1 MAQNS
6 QDKNRPDKLL
16 NHLKSIGPYKN
27 SSNQQDEKRAE
38 NDNYRTLDPIDIALP
53 NLEQYLQIL
62 CSCLKNRQSRFFFIT
77 GHAGDGKTYFL
88 RSVCTSP
95 ELFGLSDSA
104 WRLVLND
111 RVVSFTVDAEG
122 NAIESSCVYLS
133 PDSTAVNHITSV
145 CLPHLSLKL
154 NIVTDLSGIDV
165 SSAEN
170 HLLINMLEQTALLA
184 AHDCTADEAAAGF
197 DRITA
202 KLRAQMLAGAGA
214 GGEDGS
220 SACAGGVGGSS
231 AGAGG
236 EYDSSAGAGGE
247 YGSPAGAGGVDG
259 SSAGAGGA
267 GGRATGTGDGAAEGG
282 WQFMITLVA
291 GNKGRILRLFQTC
304 REMDDSSSMCSI
316 FPELA
321 PEMDN
326 VVRNIEE
333 HMLTK
338 QTFKSSFMQLLSF
351 SDLMDR
357 DGVLKI
363 ITALTEHPAWE
374 NCSACKAVEDC
385 PVRANRKVLMD
396 KDVQSNLC
404 DVFEIIHDEG
414 MKLNMRRM
422 QILLS
427 NAIIGNRNE
436 QSGSD
441 RCYTCKTCCNDV
453 ESERRSGKKSARRS
467 SPFDNLLGLNLRR
480 TDITGDYV
488 DLFKMLRRI
497 GPGSNGTHL
506 INSFILS
513 GADCDCSLSADAAAA
528 DAAGAVPGI
537 SDEQSVR
544 RQALERLYARTV
556 SNPDFDV
563 TGSYEVLRQALQ
575 QCRKNSMDDDD
586 AANTV
591 DINKVVSA
599 LRRQLFFTMPMPGD
613 GTRQDVFGESIW
625 DLSAIRYGR
634 QYLKLKR
641 HLSTSFDL
649 TNDSMARMV
658 RQLLNGLNC
667 AFTALPV
674 LDSGKDVYVTTN
686 NRINPAAY
694 SVLPHPDLYILLFDG
709 TSLQF
714 NGVIKLIN
722 SSLLEDS
729 RGLPAFAWFSAGDEP
744 YAGDSTAGSAGA
756 ADDVSYQYQ
765 ALARALEKDQDL
777 LNTFTSVFAGNKDK
791 KHFKNIFGGAPEKFP
806 LHKQLEEMV
815 PFLRGQIKGGG
826 LTDHEE
832 SFLTRIEE
840 LANQVSQYQA
850 SCVPD
855 SRISYPPAAFING
868 YSPVPAASMILTPSL
883 FSYLMS
889 LGAGMSAVSFTQEC
903 SDAINIFKDHL
914 DHRIRELRRLR
925 ADKDG
930 RQLISDND
938 LSTLRF
944 CVINEQ
950 GKLTAS
956 S

>member
-53 NLEQYLQIL
+53 LIEQYLQIL
-62 CSCLKNRQSRFFFIT
+62 CSCLQNRQSRFFFIT

-88 RSVCTSP
+88 RSVCTAP
-95 ELFGLSDSA
+95 ELFGLSESA

-111 RVVSFTVDAEG
+111 RVMSFTVDAEG
-122 NAIESSCVYLS
+122 NAIGSSCVYLS

-184 AHDCTADEAAAGF
+184 AHDCPADETAAGF

-202 KLRAQMLAGAGA
+202 KLRAQMLAGAGGVGGSCA
-214 GGEDGS
+214 GADGVGS
-220 SACAGGVGGSS
+220 SCAGADGVGGSS
-231 AGAGG
+231 AGA
-236 EYDSSAGAGGE
+236 A
-247 YGSPAGAGGVDG
+247 
-259 SSAGAGGA
+259 GA
-267 GGRATGTGDGAAEGG
+267 GGRATGTGDSAAEGG

-321 PEMDN
+321 PDMDN

-333 HMLTK
+333 HMLTE

-453 ESERRSGKKSARRS
+453 ESERRSGKKAARRS

-513 GADCDCSLSADAAAA
+513 GADRDCSLSADATTA

-537 SDEQSVR
+537 SDEQSIR

-634 QYLKLKR
+634 QYLELKR
-641 HLSTSFDL
+641 HLRTSFDL
-649 TNDSMARMV
+649 TADSMARMV

-674 LDSGKDVYVTTN
+674 LDSEKHVYVTTN

-694 SVLPHPDLYILLFDG
+694 SVLPHPDRYVLLFDG
-709 TSLQF
+709 TSSQF

-744 YAGDSTAGSAGA
+744 YAGNSTAGSAGA
-756 ADDVSYQYQ
+756 ADDVSDQYQ

-777 LNTFTSVFAGNKDK
+777 LNTFTSVFAGHKDK
-791 KHFKNIFGGAPEKFP
+791 KRFKNIFGDAPEKFP
-806 LHKQLEEMV
+806 LSKQLEEMV
-815 PFLRGQIKGGG
+815 PYLRRRSEDGD

-840 LANQVSQYQA
+840 LADQVSQYQA
-850 SCVPD
+850 SCVPG
-855 SRISYPPAAFING
+855 SRVSYPPAAFING

-889 LGAGMSAVSFTQEC
+889 LGAGMSAVSFTQES

-925 ADKDG
+925 AGKDG
-930 RQLISDND
+930 LQLSSDND

>member
-53 NLEQYLQIL
+53 LLEKYIQIL
-62 CSCLKNRQSRFFFIT
+62 RSCLQNRQSRFFFIT

-88 RSVCTSP
+88 RSVCTAP
-95 ELFGLSDSA
+95 ELFGLSESA

-111 RVVSFTVDAEG
+111 RVMSFTVDAEG

-184 AHDCTADEAAAGF
+184 AHDCPADETAAGF

-202 KLRAQMLAGAGA
+202 KLRAQMLAGAS
-214 GGEDGS
+214 GED
-220 SACAGGVGGSS
+220 GSS

-236 EYDSSAGAGGE
+236 VCGSCAGADGVGGRSAGADGV
-247 YGSPAGAGGVDG
+247 GSSCAGA
-259 SSAGAGGA
+259 AGA
-267 GGRATGTGDGAAEGG
+267 GGRATGTGDSAAEGD

-321 PEMDN
+321 PDMDN

-333 HMLTK
+333 HMLTE

-453 ESERRSGKKSARRS
+453 ESERRSGKKAARRS

-497 GPGSNGTHL
+497 GPGSNATHL

-513 GADCDCSLSADAAAA
+513 GADRDCSLSADATTA

-537 SDEQSVR
+537 SDEQSIR

-591 DINKVVSA
+591 DINRVVSA

-613 GTRQDVFGESIW
+613 GTRLDVFGESIW
-625 DLSAIRYGR
+625 DLSDIRYGR
-634 QYLKLKR
+634 QYLELKR
-641 HLSTSFDL
+641 HLRTSFDL
-649 TNDSMARMV
+649 TDDSMARMV

-674 LDSGKDVYVTTN
+674 LDSEKHVYVTTN

-694 SVLPHPDLYILLFDG
+694 SVLPHPDRYVLLFDG
-709 TSLQF
+709 TSSQF

-722 SSLLEDS
+722 SGLLEDS

-744 YAGDSTAGSAGA
+744 YAGNSTAGSAGA
-756 ADDVSYQYQ
+756 ADDVSDQYQ

-777 LNTFTSVFAGNKDK
+777 LNTFTSVFAGHKDK
-791 KHFKNIFGGAPEKFP
+791 KRFKNIFGGAPEKFP
-806 LHKQLEEMV
+806 LYKQLEEMV
-815 PFLRGQIKGGG
+815 PYLRRRSEDGD

-840 LANQVSQYQA
+840 LADQVSQYQA

-855 SRISYPPAAFING
+855 SRVSYPPAALING

-925 ADKDG
+925 AGKDG
-930 RQLISDND
+930 RQLSSDND

>member
-53 NLEQYLQIL
+53 LLEKYLQIL
-62 CSCLKNRQSRFFFIT
+62 RSCLQNRQSRFFFIT

-88 RSVCTSP
+88 RSVCTAP
-95 ELFGLSDSA
+95 ELFGLSESA

-184 AHDCTADEAAAGF
+184 AHDCPADEAATGF

-202 KLRAQMLAGAGA
+202 KLRAQMLAGAG
-214 GGEDGS
+214 GEDGS
-220 SACAGGVGGSS
+220 SSGADGVGGRS
-231 AGAGG
+231 AGA
-236 EYDSSAGAGGE
+236 A
-247 YGSPAGAGGVDG
+247 
-259 SSAGAGGA
+259 GA
-267 GGRATGTGDGAAEGG
+267 GGRATGTGDSAAEGG

-304 REMDDSSSMCSI
+304 REMDDSSCMCSI

-321 PEMDN
+321 PDMDN

-333 HMLTK
+333 HMLTE
-338 QTFKSSFMQLLSF
+338 QIFKSSFMQLLSF

-453 ESERRSGKKSARRS
+453 ESERRSGKKAARRS

-513 GADCDCSLSADAAAA
+513 GADRDCSLSADATTA

-537 SDEQSVR
+537 SDEQSIR

-575 QCRKNSMDDDD
+575 LCRKNSMDDDD

-634 QYLKLKR
+634 QYLELKR

-649 TNDSMARMV
+649 TADSMARMV

-674 LDSGKDVYVTTN
+674 LDSGKEVYVTTN

-694 SVLPHPDLYILLFDG
+694 SVLPHPDRYVLLFDG
-709 TSLQF
+709 TSSQF

-722 SSLLEDS
+722 SELLEDS

-744 YAGDSTAGSAGA
+744 YAGNSASGRASA
-756 ADDVSYQYQ
+756 ADDVSDQYQ

-777 LNTFTSVFAGNKDK
+777 LNTFTSVFAGRKDK
-791 KHFKNIFGGAPEKFP
+791 KRFKNIFGEAPEKFP
-806 LHKQLEEMV
+806 LYKQLEEMV
-815 PFLRGQIKGGG
+815 PYLRRRNEDGD

-832 SFLTRIEE
+832 SFLIRIEE

-850 SCVPD
+850 SCVPN
-855 SRISYPPAAFING
+855 SRVSYPDTAFING

-914 DHRIRELRRLR
+914 DHRISELRRLR
-925 ADKDG
+925 AGKDG
-930 RQLISDND
+930 RQLSSDND